1 MENKK
6 KKIKINTIDALVLL
20 YLLGLFGFFF
30 FGFEVKEY
38 SDSFQLL
45 NQFPTRDPGY
55 GLLLKLCRDVF
66 TQAFFLKALGFIQN
80 GLAVVS
86 IWFLGR
92 YIVKAF
98 RFPDFF
104 KLIVAG
110 LLTLPHI
117 MTPFASSTHLIL
129 TNAVLTEG
137 VSISLFY
144 LWIILMLRLLYE
156 KSIWNDAGA
165 LLMALLLSLIRGQ
178 LMVCLL
184 VWLLAMG
191 IRLIAQRRAV
201 WVLMAAAALAAV
213 FALRTGIVRG
223 YNDHFWQMN
232 TDTFAGKAM
241 MVANVLYVAQPEDAE
256 KLETPYLKELCRE
269 ILTAMEADGITFA
282 DAEGNILDKAM
293 FHNDVHDKINFEYFE
308 PVVRAWLKDTEGLD
322 EMNYLYLMYRVDE
335 VAAEMMKELLPQV
348 LGDYVQNYLLVAG
361 LGFLRSIAVE
371 WVWLIPYAAGMY
383 LLGLGGSSY
392 LLIRKKG
399 SRAAWF
405 MLLMLLLIGGNV
417 LATALMLQCISRY
430 MIYNFPL
437 FYIALLAMAGELFGW
452 KKEDDHADSLSD

>member
-1 MENKK
+1 MKNKK
-6 KKIKINTIDALVLL
+6 NRIKINNIDMFVLL

-66 TQAFFLKALGFIQN
+66 TQTWFLKALGFIQN

-86 IWFLGR
+86 IWFLSR

-98 RFPDFF
+98 RLPVFF

-144 LWIILMLRLLYE
+144 LWMVLMMRLLYE
-156 KSIWNDAGA
+156 KSIWNDVGA
-165 LLMALLLSLIRGQ
+165 LVMALLLSLTRGQ
-178 LMVCLL
+178 LMVCLI

-191 IRLIAQRRAV
+191 IKLIAARRAA

-223 YNDHFWQMN
+223 YNHHFWQMD

-256 KLETPYLKELCRE
+256 KLETPYLKELCTE

-282 DAEGNILDKAM
+282 DAEGTILDKAL

-335 VAAEMMKELLPQV
+335 VAGEMMKELLPQV
-348 LGDYVQNYLLVAG
+348 LADYAQNYLLVAG

-371 WVWLIPYAAGMY
+371 WGWLIPYAAGMY
-383 LLGLGGSSY
+383 LLGLGGGIY

-405 MLLMLLLIGGNV
+405 MLLVLVLIGGNV

-437 FYIALLAMAGELFGW
+437 FYIALLAMAGELLGW
-452 KKEDDHADSLSD
+452 KKEDGHADSLSD